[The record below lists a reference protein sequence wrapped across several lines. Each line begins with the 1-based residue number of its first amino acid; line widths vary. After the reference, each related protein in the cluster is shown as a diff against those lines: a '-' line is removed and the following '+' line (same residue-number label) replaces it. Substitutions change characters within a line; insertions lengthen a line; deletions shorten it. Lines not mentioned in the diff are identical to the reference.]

1 MRSTQEEQ
9 DDPPKNK
16 KIRISCT
23 LCGSTNLCFEE
34 NETYCRK
41 CGLVIQGVPSV
52 DHYPH
57 GYIIGNKRLM
67 YINKRVKV
75 KKEGKKHIG

>member
-1 MRSTQEEQ
+1 MVQLMCSTQDE
-9 DDPPKNK
+9 DNPPKKRK
-16 KIRISCT
+16 KTRISCT

-34 NETYCRK
+34 DETYCRK

-52 DHYPH
+52 DRYPH

-67 YINKRVKV
+67 YITKKV
-75 KKEGKKHIG
+75 RKKNND

>member
-1 MRSTQEEQ
+1 MVQLMSSTQDE
-9 DDPPKNK
+9 DNPPKK
-16 KIRISCT
+16 KKTRISCT

-34 NETYCRK
+34 DETYCRK

-52 DHYPH
+52 DRYPH

-67 YINKRVKV
+67 YITKKV
-75 KKEGKKHIG
+75 RKKNND